1 MFSLLSPPSLQILKE
16 QQDKLSSK
24 VKSAEDELD
33 ALLRMAQAARESR
46 ASGVSQQLMGRIE
59 QLAGVVASTNEAMQE
74 MAQQQKDLTAQLAL

>member
-1 MFSLLSPPSLQILKE
+1 MQILKE

-33 ALLRMAQAARESR
+33 ALLRMAQAAREAR